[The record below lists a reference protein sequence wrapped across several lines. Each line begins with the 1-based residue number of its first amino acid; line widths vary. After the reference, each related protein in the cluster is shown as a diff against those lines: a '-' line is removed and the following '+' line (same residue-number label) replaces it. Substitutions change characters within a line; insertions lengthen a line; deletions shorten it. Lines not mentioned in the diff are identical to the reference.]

1 MWIFLGILL
10 FLACVVTIILLLPIY
25 IIIKSDATDAFYFR
39 CKFLG
44 KTLGGKPKSGAPK
57 SDSPK
62 SENPFAKAL
71 KTASGLSRLE
81 KDSIKK
87 NIQENNLCKAVQ
99 ENFILIADLLKEI
112 LSLVKRC
119 KAKVFRLKIVCSD
132 DDPAEAS
139 IKYGACCMAVY
150 PILDYLFS
158 YIRMKPRVRDVD
170 ISWDFEGGNSMFAF
184 ETVLVLRVHQV
195 LGTFLHIIIAEA
207 KRTKSSQKQ
216 GH

>member
-71 KTASGLSRLE
+71 KSASGLSRLE

-87 NIQENNLCKAVQ
+87 NIQENNLRKAVQ
-99 ENFILIADLLKEI
+99 ENFVLIADLLKEI

-119 KAKVFRLKIVCSD
+119 SD
-132 DDPAEAS
+132 NDPAEAS

-158 YIRMKPRVRDVD
+158 YIRMKPPVRDVD

>member
-10 FLACVVTIILLLPIY
+10 FLVCVITAILLLPIY

-44 KTLGGKPKSGAPK
+44 KTLGGNPKS
-57 SDSPK
+57 SSPK
-62 SENPFAKAL
+62 SSSPKTDNPFAKAL
-71 KTASGLSRLE
+71 KSASGLSRLE
-81 KDSIKK
+81 KDAIKK
-87 NIQENNLCKAVQ
+87 NIQENNLLKAVK
-99 ENFILIADLLKEI
+99 ENFVLIADLLKEI
-112 LSLVKRC
+112 IRLVKRC

-139 IKYGACCMAVY
+139 IKYGACCMATF

-158 YIRMKPRVRDVD
+158 YIRMRPSVKDVD
-170 ISWDFEGGNSMFAF
+170 ISYDFEGGNSMFAF

-195 LGTFLHIIIAEA
+195 LGTFLQIIIAEA
-207 KRTKSSQKQ
+207 RRTKSSQKQ